1 MSMLRHIERFLSKL
15 RGEWITAYS
24 SCKNPGMVKDTYQ
37 GMKVFIE
44 QLSFD
49 VPRGSLPNLYS
60 AFMITILGICSGLDC
75 LGNHTSI
82 VGPIVGQVLG

>member
-1 MSMLRHIERFLSKL
+1 
-15 RGEWITAYS
+15 
-24 SCKNPGMVKDTYQ
+24 MVKDTYQ

-75 LGNHTSI
+75 LGKHTSI
-82 VGPIVGQVLG
+82 VGPIVAQVLGLGLSWLHASLSLYIPST